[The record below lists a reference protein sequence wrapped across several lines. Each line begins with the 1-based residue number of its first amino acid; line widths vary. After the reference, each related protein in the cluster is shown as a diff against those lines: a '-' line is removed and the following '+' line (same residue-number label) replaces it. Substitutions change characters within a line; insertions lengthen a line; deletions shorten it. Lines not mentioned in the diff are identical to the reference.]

1 MLSNFNEHLLVTSM
15 DQLAEGNDVFA
26 MMRNKLLNRQLSSLP
41 SNTPE
46 ENLGEIKSNIK
57 QQLAN
62 MTTPELVKMYTK
74 LTGVTPKTE
83 ISVN

>member
-15 DQLAEGNDVFA
+15 EQLAEGNDVFA
-26 MMRNKLLNRQLSSLP
+26 MMRNKLLNSQLSSLP

-46 ENLGEIKSNIK
+46 ENLSEIKSNIK

>member
-26 MMRNKLLNRQLSSLP
+26 MMRNKLLNSQLSSLP
-41 SNTPE
+41 SSTPE

>member
-26 MMRNKLLNRQLSSLP
+26 MMRNKLLNSQLSSLP
-41 SNTPE
+41 STPE

>member
-26 MMRNKLLNRQLSSLP
+26 MMRNKLLNSQFSSLP
-41 SNTPE
+41 SSTPE

>member
-26 MMRNKLLNRQLSSLP
+26 MMRNKLLNSQLSSLP
-41 SNTPE
+41 SSTPE

-62 MTTPELVKMYTK
+62 RTAPELVKMYTK